1 MDRSLLKKIEAEPLP
16 RVILVHGPETA
27 WHDLV
32 YATLQERNS
41 KDSLAQWNWSVF
53 HGEKDFVLEALLT
66 DLGTVSWGGSPK
78 IVILKEAQLIPA
90 AIMEKL
96 ASWLE
101 QNETANSLAIF
112 LDKVDNRWKYL
123 KIMRQFALE
132 IQCDPLQGE
141 ALMRYV
147 QDYCTEQKKK
157 MTRKTAEVFLDR
169 VGNNLQV
176 VHNELEKLISFTKGR
191 EEVTAGDVR
200 AITSLLPGQP
210 ANNTIFQM
218 TDFIVQKNREKAL
231 ELLSLLLSSGEP
243 ALRIL
248 PLIER
253 QYRLVLAAKTS
264 TTSLDVTAKQMGENS
279 SYALKKIQ
287 PLAKRFELAEI
298 FAGFSAVVQADREL
312 KLGAPGDQVLTDLI
326 IKLT

>member
-1 MDRSLLKKIEAEPLP
+1 
-16 RVILVHGPETA
+16 
-27 WHDLV
+27 
-32 YATLQERNS
+32 
-41 KDSLAQWNWSVF
+41 
-53 HGEKDFVLEALLT
+53 
-66 DLGTVSWGGSPK
+66 
-78 IVILKEAQLIPA
+78 
-90 AIMEKL
+90 
-96 ASWLE
+96 
-101 QNETANSLAIF
+101 
-112 LDKVDNRWKYL
+112 
-123 KIMRQFALE
+123 
-132 IQCDPLQGE
+132 
-141 ALMRYV
+141 MRYV